1 MRTPLDALRST
12 KRYVALALGPDWEV
26 RLAVEK
32 GTFNRP
38 QAQIIQIPSVQTFT
52 ESWHVTRIQTVHQ
65 VMAYPAAGQT
75 AEDSLA
81 NALDAVELLAEAY
94 TGPGVGAGYTA
105 RVPLYDYAGIPLL
118 GPESAALESDR
129 KYNDFM
135 KLEQPPNFT
144 PYQDPQDEM
153 LWSVMGNITMSWLRN
168 AAVRSG
174 GPTAVSVTA
183 EYDSEG

>member
-12 KRYVALALGPDWEV
+12 KRYVAIALGDTWEV

-38 QAQIIQIPSVQTFT
+38 YAQIFQIPSIQPFT

-65 VMAYPAAGQT
+65 VMAYPAPGAT
-75 AEDSLA
+75 AEESLA
-81 NALDAVELLAEAY
+81 NVLDAVELLAEAY
-94 TGPGVGAGYTA
+94 TGPGVGMGYTA
-105 RVPLYDYAGIPLL
+105 RIPLYDYAGVPVT
-118 GPESAALESDR
+118 GPQSGVLETAR

-144 PYQDPQDEM
+144 PYQDPQDEL

-174 GPTAVSVTA
+174 GNTAESVTA
-183 EYDSEG
+183 EYEPEG